1 MQYLDAQQL
10 GGTAGVAGG
19 MALVGRPSQGAA
31 FAAFGFAVELAE
43 VAQRMAETHGLKV
56 CAVDTNSY
64 DDLAARLNI
73 ATVDVVAT
81 AHAPDGRARL
91 IAVMSE
97 RDSTNGEW
105 LYSVGAAN
113 GGLSANEQV
122 WQQVLQRNALNH
134 EAMAMIAS
142 ELKEGVASM
151 WYAVLKLSLANLDA
165 HAGAPE
171 KNSPLI
177 EPA

>member
-1 MQYLDAQQL
+1 MQYPDAQQL

-31 FAAFGFAVELAE
+31 FAAFGFAMELAE

-81 AHAPDGRARL
+81 PHTRDGVSRL
-91 IAVMSE
+91 MAVVSE

-113 GGLSANEQV
+113 GGLSANEHV
-122 WQQVLQRNALNH
+122 WQQVLQREPPAQ
-134 EAMAMIAS
+134 ATIDMIAS
-142 ELKEGVASM
+142 ELHEGVGSM
-151 WYAVLKLSLANLDA
+151 WYAVLKLSLANLDLRV
-165 HAGAPE
+165 AGMTIRVFR
-171 KNSPLI
+171 PL
-177 EPA
+177 